1 MATHLTSETPAPKS
15 AAQHRNRGPR
25 RRLVLL
31 AAALVLTAAAGCGDS
46 QNGSIRDQ
54 ARSGDGKGYVSG
66 DGSIEVT
73 APERRRSPLQVTGTT
88 LTGSPWKL
96 STERGKVVVL
106 NVWGS
111 WCAPCVKEA
120 PDLEAAWQR
129 LRDKPV
135 QFMGLNTRESTGN
148 AAAFLS
154 SRNITYPSLSDDGGR
169 NLLALRGR
177 AATVPTT
184 LVLDRQGREA
194 ARVLGPLTAST
205 LTGLVTLSLIHI

>member
-1 MATHLTSETPAPKS
+1 M
-15 AAQHRNRGPR
+15 
-25 RRLVLL
+25 
-31 AAALVLTAAAGCGDS
+31 
-46 QNGSIRDQ
+46 
-54 ARSGDGKGYVSG
+54 
-66 DGSIEVT
+66 
-73 APERRRSPLQVTGTT
+73 TGTT

-205 LTGLVTLSLIHI
+205 LTGLVTDVLAEPAQSS